1 MSGRANR
8 DGFFGTARRRRGWN
22 ISARP
27 DSARPARLP
36 GGDILVLERRY
47 TLIGGVAALLRRL
60 PQESIRR
67 GARLDGAEIAR
78 LQPPLNVDNMEGIAA
93 RRDGDGGTLIYLLS
107 DDNNSVLQR
116 TLLLMFELRAN

>member
-8 DGFFGTARRRRGWN
+8 DGLFGAARLEYKRA
-22 ISARP
+22 ARF
-27 DSARPARLP
+27 RPA
-36 GGDILVLERRY
+36 GDILVLERRY

-78 LQPPLNVDNMEGIAA
+78 LQPPLNVDNMEGIAV
-93 RRDGDGGTLIYLLS
+93 RRNGAGGTLIYLLS
-107 DDNNSVLQR
+107 DDNYSVLQR

>member
-1 MSGRANR
+1 M
-8 DGFFGTARRRRGWN
+8 
-22 ISARP
+22 
-27 DSARPARLP
+27 
-36 GGDILVLERRY
+36 LERRY

-78 LQPPLNVDNMEGIAA
+78 LQPPLNVDNMEGIAV
-93 RRDGDGGTLIYLLS
+93 RRDGAGGTLIYLLS